1 MRPDE
6 PYTKDEGMTEIQALR
21 VPFHRSL
28 RAKLM
33 LGLLVVL
40 VIMLTAVLAVLY
52 ARGYELLLEREREL
66 AKRNA
71 EQLAS
76 EVNREL
82 AVAEG
87 LAAALTKLAE
97 NLPKDDTLWMRLL
110 PQVINIDGRSDLI
123 AGGGVWPEPYRFDAS
138 RSRRSF
144 FWGRSPSGELQ
155 YFDDYNAL
163 EGPGYHEEEWYVPA
177 RHQQAG
183 RCYWSRSYRD
193 PYSAEPMVTCTMAM
207 HQQGQFAGVST
218 IDLKLSGLQQFLI
231 NRGHEFQGYAFA
243 LDRNGVLVTAP
254 QVAES
259 RADLVVPQPVESLAE
274 FALQHPAYQPMSDW
288 LLESLTMKV
297 PRGAEILAE
306 KIDSATPNIGASEAL
321 RIALQLQAPVNHPP
335 MLRQETLPSDPL
347 LNEPVLLTHLIQA
360 NSNWQ
365 LVLVQPERLV
375 RDSVF
380 MIMRRVATALVLT
393 IIAVMTLAG
402 WMLRRMLVEPIQQLA
417 DQLNSGNAPERGQH
431 VVVASADEIGLLAT
445 QINEYADRIAVNAE
459 AAATAAEQFRAV
471 TELAHDAL
479 IQVDDAGQIVDANR
493 AADQMFGCRSVD
505 WRGLPFQ
512 QLMAWDPRQEFSADT
527 TLDVGSRAASQVR
540 QINAQRHDGT
550 AFPAEVSVSYW
561 RGPKFGR
568 YNVQVRD
575 VTERLRNE
583 EQVRLLATHDVLT
596 GLPNRTLFR
605 DRLARAVERSQIDAS
620 LMGLL
625 LIDLD
630 HFKLANDTLGHEAGD
645 QLLRVVA
652 QRLLGCIRRGDTLAR
667 LGGDE
672 FGVLLP
678 ELDDPAMAAIIAA
691 RALETLS
698 EPVELN
704 GQRVQV
710 GASIGIALC
719 PIDDDQADELL
730 RKVDLAMYHAKAE
743 GRNTYRFFTKE
754 LHAALIERKTLL
766 DELTVAVHE
775 QQFELHFQPVIHVE
789 RGNLYGFE
797 ALVRWRHPTQGLI
810 MPDRFIPIAEQSG
823 LIVPLGHWVISQA
836 CAELAAWQK
845 REQVQAR
852 LALNL
857 SLAQFRDL
865 DLTNHLAFCLTQHG
879 LRPEQLELE
888 LTETVLMQD
897 HEAATD
903 IMHGLRALG
912 IGLAVDDFGTGYS
925 SLAYLKR
932 FPVQKLKIDKS
943 FVLGLSTSEDSAA
956 ICRSIIALGHTLGLL
971 IVAEGVETALDL
983 AFLKA
988 FRCELAQ
995 GFHISEPK
1003 PLSVFT
1009 KSMWPAE

>member
-1 MRPDE
+1 
-6 PYTKDEGMTEIQALR
+6 MTEIQPLR

-40 VIMLTAVLAVLY
+40 VVMLTAVLLVLY

-87 LAAALTKLAE
+87 LAAALSKLGE
-97 NLPKDDTLWMRLL
+97 SLPRDEALWKSLL
-110 PQVINIDGRSDLI
+110 PSVINIEGRDNLI
-123 AGGGVWPEPYRFDAS
+123 AGGGIWPEPFTFDPSLA
-138 RSRRSF
+138 RRSF
-144 FWGRSPSGELQ
+144 FWGRSPDGSLQ
-155 YFDDYNAL
+155 YYDDYNASD
-163 EGPGYHEEEWYVPA
+163 GPGYHEEEWYVPS
-177 RHQQAG
+177 RHQRGG

-207 HQQGQFAGVST
+207 HQEGKFSGVST
-218 IDLKLSGLQQFLI
+218 VDLKLSGLQQFLI
-231 NRGHEFQGYAFA
+231 NRGNEFKGYAFA

-254 QVAES
+254 EVTGS
-259 RADLVVPQPVESLAE
+259 RSDLVIPQPVDSLAE
-274 FALQHPAYQPMSDW
+274 FASRHAEFKPMADW
-288 LLESLTMKV
+288 LLQPLILAV
-297 PRGAEILAE
+297 PRNAEILAE
-306 KIDSATPNIGASEAL
+306 KIDRATPNIGAAEAL
-321 RIALQLQAPVNHPP
+321 RIAMQLQAPLGHPP
-335 MLRQETLPSDPL
+335 YLRQETLATDPL
-347 LNEPVLLTHLIQA
+347 LGEPVLLTHLIQA

-375 RDSVF
+375 RESVF
-380 MIMRRVATALVLT
+380 TIMRRVATALVLA

-402 WMLRRMLVEPIQQLA
+402 WMLRRMLVEPIQNLA
-417 DQLNSGNAPERGQH
+417 DQLNTANAPERGQH
-431 VVVASADEIGLLAT
+431 VVVGSNDEIGLLAC

-459 AAATAAEQFRAV
+459 AAETAAEQFRAV

-479 IQVDDAGQIVDANR
+479 IQVDDEGLIVDANR
-493 AADQMFGCRSVD
+493 AADQMFGYRSVE
-505 WRGLPFQ
+505 WRGLQFQ

-527 TLDVGSRAASQVR
+527 SPGVGSRAASQIR
-540 QINAQRHDGT
+540 QISAQRRDGSS
-550 AFPAEVSVSYW
+550 FPAEVSVSYW

-568 YNVQVRD
+568 YNVQVHD
-575 VTERLRNE
+575 LTERLRNE

-678 ELDDPAMAAIIAA
+678 DLDDPTMAAIIAG
-691 RALETLS
+691 RAHEALS

-754 LHAALIERKTLL
+754 LHAALIDRKTLL
-766 DELTVAVHE
+766 DELTVAVRE

-789 RGNLYGFE
+789 RGSLYGFE

-845 REQVQAR
+845 REQTQAR
-852 LALNL
+852 LAINL

-865 DLTNHLAFCLTQHG
+865 DLINHLAYCLTRHG

-897 HEAATD
+897 HEVAID

-943 FVLGLSTSEDSAA
+943 FVFGLSTSEDSAA
-956 ICRSIIALGHTLGLL
+956 ICRSVIALGHTLGLL

-1003 PLSVFT
+1003 PLSLFS
-1009 KSMWPAE
+1009 KQQWPAE